1 MAFLA
6 SNNSATLGKPP
17 VISFVFEVSLGNLAI
32 TSPAKIF
39 CLPENI
45 LYQYLE
51 EIETHHHD
59 IFKFTDGVGGLKQI
73 QVVSDI
79 DKKADDI
86 LSKMTLEEKVG
97 QMTQINLTVIAKGP
111 NKWSSSFPMEID
123 EKKAN
128 KALVDFKVGSVLN
141 TINNTAQKPSVWF
154 KNISKIQDIAM
165 KNTNLGIPVIY
176 GIDAIHGTTYTDGAT
191 MFPQQITTAASWN
204 PENAYNMALVCA
216 YETRASSIPWNFSP
230 VLDLGLD
237 PRFSRQFESFGEDPL
252 MVERFGVEMIKGY
265 QGLNND
271 ISNKYSV
278 AACMKHFVGY
288 HATISGKDRTPAYI
302 PDNVLKEYH
311 IEPFKKAIDA
321 GAKTIMINSGLINGL
336 PVHADYNLMIN
347 VLRNEL
353 GFEGVIL
360 TDWEDIR
367 KLHDR
372 DKVADSQKEAVKM
385 AINAGIDMS
394 MVPYEYENFI
404 NNLKDLVNE
413 GEVSIE
419 RIDDAVKR
427 ILKLK
432 LELDLFEN
440 PVTNYEEYS
449 DFGSKKHHQLAYK
462 AASESITLLKN
473 NDNILPIKG
482 NPRILVAGP
491 NGNNMRTLNGAW
503 TYSWQGDLTDQ
514 FAGEFNTIYEAIANN
529 YGKNNVKYVS
539 GVSYKENGSYYDM
552 VEDNINLAVREAK
565 NSDYVVL
572 CLGEST
578 YTEKPGDLNDLTLHH
593 LQLKLAKELAKT
605 GKPIILI
612 LNLGRPRL
620 ISDIEALMSAVVNV
634 YLPGNFGGDAL
645 SDIISGNV
653 NPSGKL
659 PYTYPLYPNSLLPY
673 YYKPSE
679 VQNNAQGAYN
689 YVGEVNNLYDFG
701 FGLSYSEF
709 VYSNLKIN
717 KEEFNSSD
725 TIKVSVNI
733 ENTSEI
739 DGFETIQL
747 YSSDLYASITPDIKR
762 LRDFSKVEIK
772 AGETKT
778 IIFDLPVDNLAF
790 VNLNND
796 YVVEQGKF
804 KLTIDKLSKEI
815 TVN

>member
-1 MAFLA
+1 MRYIIILLLFF
-6 SNNSATLGKPP
+6 SCTNQNS
-17 VISFVFEVSLGNLAI
+17 
-32 TSPAKIF
+32 
-39 CLPENI
+39 
-45 LYQYLE
+45 
-51 EIETHHHD
+51 
-59 IFKFTDGVGGLKQI
+59 
-73 QVVSDI
+73 VSDI

-645 SDIISGNV
+645 SDIISGVV

-762 LRDFSKVEIK
+762 LRDFIKVEIK
-772 AGETKT
+772 AGQTKT

-796 YVVEQGKF
+796 YIVEPGKF

>member
-1 MAFLA
+1 MRYIFILILFF
-6 SNNSATLGKPP
+6 SCTNQ
-17 VISFVFEVSLGNLAI
+17 NL
-32 TSPAKIF
+32 K
-39 CLPENI
+39 
-45 LYQYLE
+45 
-51 EIETHHHD
+51 
-59 IFKFTDGVGGLKQI
+59 
-73 QVVSDI
+73 SDI
-79 DKKADDI
+79 DQKVDNI
-86 LSKMTLEEKVG
+86 ISKMTLEEKVG

-111 NKWSSSFPMEID
+111 NKWESSFPMEID
-123 EKKAN
+123 DNKAY
-128 KALVDFKVGSVLN
+128 KALVDYKVGSVLN
-141 TINNTAQKPSVWF
+141 TINNTAQKPNVWF

-165 KNTNLGIPVIY
+165 NNNRLGIPVIY

-237 PRFSRQFESFGEDPL
+237 PRFSRQFETFGEDPL
-252 MVERFGVEMIKGY
+252 LVERFGVEMIKGY
-265 QGLNND
+265 QGSDND
-271 ISNKYSV
+271 VSNKYNV

-302 PDNVLKEYH
+302 PDNVLSEYH

-321 GAKTIMINSGLINGL
+321 GAKSIMINSGLINGI

-347 VLRNEL
+347 VLRKNL
-353 GFEGVIL
+353 GFDGVIL

-372 DKVADSQKEAVKM
+372 DKVAETQKEAVKI

-394 MVPYEYENFI
+394 MVPYEYEEFFD
-404 NNLKDLVNE
+404 DLVQLVKE
-413 GEVSIE
+413 GEVSME
-419 RIDDAVKR
+419 RVDDAVKR

-432 LELDLFEN
+432 FELDLFQN
-440 PVTNYEEYS
+440 PVTNHEEYE

-473 NDNILPIKG
+473 NNDILPLNGK
-482 NPRILVAGP
+482 PKILVTGP

-503 TYSWQGDLTDQ
+503 SYSWQGELTDR
-514 FAGEFNTIYEAIANN
+514 FAGDFNTIYEALQNN
-529 YGKNNVKYVS
+529 YGINNVKYVP

-552 VEDNINLAVREAK
+552 VEDNINAAVREAR
-565 NSDYVVL
+565 NSDYIVL
-572 CLGEST
+572 CLGENT
-578 YTEKPGDLNDLTLHH
+578 YTEKPGDLNDLNLHQ
-593 LQLKLAKELAKT
+593 LQVKLAKKLAET

-620 ISDIEALMSAVVNV
+620 ISDIEPLMSAVINV

-645 SDIISGNV
+645 SDIISGDV

-659 PYTYPLYPNSLLPY
+659 PYTYPAYPNSLLPY

-689 YVGEVNNLYDFG
+689 YIGEVNNLYDFG

-709 VYSNLKIN
+709 IYSDFKIN
-717 KEEFNSSD
+717 KDQFGFNE
-725 TIKVSVNI
+725 TIKVSVNV
-733 ENTSEI
+733 ENISKI

-762 LRDFSKVEIK
+762 LRDFNRVEIK
-772 AGETKT
+772 AGEKKT
-778 IIFDLPVDNLAF
+778 ITFDLPVDELAF
-790 VNLNND
+790 VNADNQL
-796 YVVEQGKF
+796 VVEPGNF
-804 KLTIDKLSKEI
+804 KLTIDRFSKEI
-815 TVN
+815 SVR

>member
-1 MAFLA
+1 MRYIIILLLFF
-6 SNNSATLGKPP
+6 SCTNQNS
-17 VISFVFEVSLGNLAI
+17 
-32 TSPAKIF
+32 
-39 CLPENI
+39 
-45 LYQYLE
+45 
-51 EIETHHHD
+51 
-59 IFKFTDGVGGLKQI
+59 
-73 QVVSDI
+73 VSDI

-772 AGETKT
+772 AGQTKT

-796 YVVEQGKF
+796 YIVEPGKF

-815 TVN
+815 TLN

>member
-1 MAFLA
+1 MQMRYLILLIFIF
-6 SNNSATLGKPP
+6 SCTNQ
-17 VISFVFEVSLGNLAI
+17 NL
-32 TSPAKIF
+32 K
-39 CLPENI
+39 
-45 LYQYLE
+45 
-51 EIETHHHD
+51 
-59 IFKFTDGVGGLKQI
+59 
-73 QVVSDI
+73 SDI
-79 DKKADDI
+79 DIKVDELI
-86 LSKMTLEEKVG
+86 SKMTLREKVG

-111 NKWSSSFPMEID
+111 TKWASSFPMEID

-154 KNISKIQDIAM
+154 ENISKIQEISM
-165 KNTNLGIPVIY
+165 GKNPLAIPVIY

-216 YETRASSIPWNFSP
+216 YETRASGIPWNFSP
-230 VLDLGLD
+230 VLDLGID

-252 MVERFGVEMIKGY
+252 LVERFGVEMIKGY
-265 QGLNND
+265 QGLDND
-271 ISNKYSV
+271 ISNKFNV

-302 PDNVLKEYH
+302 PDNVLSEYH
-311 IEPFKKAIDA
+311 IEPFKKAIEA
-321 GAKTIMINSGLINGL
+321 GAKTIMINSGLINGV
-336 PVHADYNLMIN
+336 PVHADYNIMIN
-347 VLRNEL
+347 VLRNKL

-372 DKVADSQKEAVKM
+372 DKVAKNQKEAIKI

-394 MVPYEYENFI
+394 MVPYEYEHFVK
-404 NNLKDLVNE
+404 NLISLVEE
-413 GEVSIE
+413 GEVSMG

-432 LELDLFEN
+432 FELDLFKN
-440 PVTNYEEYS
+440 PVTNYKDYE

-473 NDNILPIKG
+473 NEDILPITG
-482 NPRILVAGP
+482 NPKILVVGP

-503 TYSWQGDLTDQ
+503 SYSWQGDLVDR
-514 FAGEFNTIYEAIANN
+514 FAGDYNTIFESVRDT
-529 YGKNNVKYVS
+529 YGRNNVKYLS
-539 GVSYKENGSYYDM
+539 GVSYNKNGNYYDM
-552 VEDNINLAVREAK
+552 IEENIGEAVKEGRK
-565 NSDYVVL
+565 SDYIIL
-572 CLGEST
+572 CLGENT
-578 YTEKPGDLNDLTLHH
+578 YTEKPGDLNDLNIHH
-593 LQLKLAKELAKT
+593 LQRKLAIELSKT

-620 ISDIEALMSAVVNV
+620 ISDIEPLMNAVVNI
-634 YLPGNFGGDAL
+634 YLPGNFGADAL
-645 SDIISGNV
+645 ADILSGKV

-701 FGLSYSEF
+701 FGLSYSDFE
-709 VYSNLKIN
+709 YSNFLITRDTLS
-717 KEEFNSSD
+717 SSD
-725 TIKVSVNI
+725 TLNVEVFVTNDSD
-733 ENTSEI
+733 I
-739 DGFETIQL
+739 DGYETIQL

-762 LRDFSKVEIK
+762 LRDFKKILIK
-772 AGETKT
+772 SGEKKR
-778 IIFDLPVDNLAF
+778 ILFNVPVSELSFYNKDNMEVLEEGRF
-790 VNLNND
+790 KISINN
-796 YVVEQGKF
+796 
-804 KLTIDKLSKEI
+804 LSKEI
-815 TVN
+815 YIN

>member
-1 MAFLA
+1 MRYIFILILFF
-6 SNNSATLGKPP
+6 SCTNQ
-17 VISFVFEVSLGNLAI
+17 NL
-32 TSPAKIF
+32 K
-39 CLPENI
+39 
-45 LYQYLE
+45 
-51 EIETHHHD
+51 
-59 IFKFTDGVGGLKQI
+59 
-73 QVVSDI
+73 SDI
-79 DKKADDI
+79 DQKVDNI
-86 LSKMTLEEKVG
+86 ISKMTLEEKVG

-111 NKWSSSFPMEID
+111 NKWESSFPMEID
-123 EKKAN
+123 DNKAY
-128 KALVDFKVGSVLN
+128 KALVDYKVGSVLN
-141 TINNTAQKPSVWF
+141 TINNTAQKPNVWF

-165 KNTNLGIPVIY
+165 NNNRLGIPVIY

-237 PRFSRQFESFGEDPL
+237 PRFSRQFETFGEDPL
-252 MVERFGVEMIKGY
+252 LVERFGVEMIKGY
-265 QGLNND
+265 QGSDND
-271 ISNKYSV
+271 VSNKYNV

-302 PDNVLKEYH
+302 PDNVLSEYH

-321 GAKTIMINSGLINGL
+321 GAKSIMINSGLINGI

-347 VLRNEL
+347 VLRKNL
-353 GFEGVIL
+353 GFDGVIL

-372 DKVADSQKEAVKM
+372 DKVAETQKEAVKI

-394 MVPYEYENFI
+394 MVPYEYEEFFD
-404 NNLKDLVNE
+404 DLVQLVKE
-413 GEVSIE
+413 GEVSME
-419 RIDDAVKR
+419 RVDDAVKR

-432 LELDLFEN
+432 FELDLFQN
-440 PVTNYEEYS
+440 PVTNHEEYE

-473 NDNILPIKG
+473 NNDILPLNGK
-482 NPRILVAGP
+482 PKILVTGP

-503 TYSWQGDLTDQ
+503 SYSWQGELTDR
-514 FAGEFNTIYEAIANN
+514 FAGDFNTIYEALQNN
-529 YGKNNVKYVS
+529 YGINNVKYVP

-552 VEDNINLAVREAK
+552 VEDNINAAVREAR
-565 NSDYVVL
+565 NSDYIVL
-572 CLGEST
+572 CLGENT
-578 YTEKPGDLNDLTLHH
+578 YTEKPGDLNDLNLHQ
-593 LQLKLAKELAKT
+593 LQVKLAKKLAET

-620 ISDIEALMSAVVNV
+620 ISDIEPLMSAVINV

-645 SDIISGNV
+645 SDIISGDV

-659 PYTYPLYPNSLLPY
+659 PYTYPAYPNSLLPY

-689 YVGEVNNLYDFG
+689 YIGEVNNLYDFG

-709 VYSNLKIN
+709 IYSDFKIN
-717 KEEFNSSD
+717 KDQFGFNE
-725 TIKVSVNI
+725 TIKVSVNV
-733 ENTSEI
+733 ENISKI

-762 LRDFSKVEIK
+762 LRDFNKVEIK
-772 AGETKT
+772 AGEKKT
-778 IIFDLPVDNLAF
+778 ITFDLPVDELAF
-790 VNLNND
+790 VNADNQL
-796 YVVEQGKF
+796 VVEPGNF
-804 KLTIDKLSKEI
+804 KLTIDRFSKEI
-815 TVN
+815 SVR

>member
-1 MAFLA
+1 MRYIIILLLFF
-6 SNNSATLGKPP
+6 SCTNQNS
-17 VISFVFEVSLGNLAI
+17 
-32 TSPAKIF
+32 
-39 CLPENI
+39 
-45 LYQYLE
+45 
-51 EIETHHHD
+51 
-59 IFKFTDGVGGLKQI
+59 
-73 QVVSDI
+73 VSDI

-404 NNLKDLVNE
+404 NNLKDLVSE

-796 YVVEQGKF
+796 YIVEPGKF

>member
-1 MAFLA
+1 MRYIFILILFF
-6 SNNSATLGKPP
+6 SCTNQ
-17 VISFVFEVSLGNLAI
+17 NL
-32 TSPAKIF
+32 K
-39 CLPENI
+39 
-45 LYQYLE
+45 
-51 EIETHHHD
+51 
-59 IFKFTDGVGGLKQI
+59 
-73 QVVSDI
+73 SDI
-79 DKKADDI
+79 DQKVDNI
-86 LSKMTLEEKVG
+86 ISKMTLEEKVG

-111 NKWSSSFPMEID
+111 NKWESSFPMEID
-123 EKKAN
+123 DNKAY
-128 KALVDFKVGSVLN
+128 KALVDYKVGSVLN
-141 TINNTAQKPSVWF
+141 TINNTAQKPNVWF

-165 KNTNLGIPVIY
+165 NNNRLGIPVIY

-237 PRFSRQFESFGEDPL
+237 PRFSRQFETFGEDPL
-252 MVERFGVEMIKGY
+252 LVERFGVEMIKGY
-265 QGLNND
+265 QGSDND
-271 ISNKYSV
+271 VSNKYNV

-302 PDNVLKEYH
+302 PDNVLSEYH

-321 GAKTIMINSGLINGL
+321 GAKSIMINSGLINGI

-347 VLRNEL
+347 VLRKNL
-353 GFEGVIL
+353 GFDGVIL

-372 DKVADSQKEAVKM
+372 DKVAETQKEAVKI

-394 MVPYEYENFI
+394 MVPYEYEEFFD
-404 NNLKDLVNE
+404 DLVQLVKE
-413 GEVSIE
+413 GEVSME
-419 RIDDAVKR
+419 RVDDAVKR

-432 LELDLFEN
+432 FELDLFQN
-440 PVTNYEEYS
+440 PVTNHEEYE

-473 NDNILPIKG
+473 NNDILPLNGK
-482 NPRILVAGP
+482 PKILVTGP

-503 TYSWQGDLTDQ
+503 SYSWQGELTDR
-514 FAGEFNTIYEAIANN
+514 FAGDFNTIYEALQNN
-529 YGKNNVKYVS
+529 YGINNVKYVP

-552 VEDNINLAVREAK
+552 VEDNINAAVREAR
-565 NSDYVVL
+565 NSDYIVL
-572 CLGEST
+572 CLGENT
-578 YTEKPGDLNDLTLHH
+578 YTEKPGDLNDLNLHQ
-593 LQLKLAKELAKT
+593 LQVKLAKKLAET

-620 ISDIEALMSAVVNV
+620 ISDIEPLMSAVINV

-645 SDIISGNV
+645 SDIISGDV

-659 PYTYPLYPNSLLPY
+659 PYTYPAYPNSLLPY

-689 YVGEVNNLYDFG
+689 YIGEVNNLYDFG

-709 VYSNLKIN
+709 IYSDFKIN
-717 KEEFNSSD
+717 KDQFGFNE
-725 TIKVSVNI
+725 TIKVSVNV
-733 ENTSEI
+733 ENISKI
-739 DGFETIQL
+739 DGFEIIQL

-762 LRDFSKVEIK
+762 LRDFNRVEIK
-772 AGETKT
+772 AGEKKT
-778 IIFDLPVDNLAF
+778 ITFDLPVDELAF
-790 VNLNND
+790 VNADNQL
-796 YVVEQGKF
+796 VVEPGNF
-804 KLTIDKLSKEI
+804 KLTIDRFSKEI
-815 TVN
+815 SVR

>member
-1 MAFLA
+1 MRYIFILILFF
-6 SNNSATLGKPP
+6 SCTNQ
-17 VISFVFEVSLGNLAI
+17 NL
-32 TSPAKIF
+32 K
-39 CLPENI
+39 
-45 LYQYLE
+45 
-51 EIETHHHD
+51 
-59 IFKFTDGVGGLKQI
+59 
-73 QVVSDI
+73 SDI
-79 DKKADDI
+79 DQKVDDI
-86 LSKMTLEEKVG
+86 ISQMTLEEKVG

-111 NKWSSSFPMEID
+111 NKWESSFPMEID
-123 EKKAN
+123 DNKAN
-128 KALVDFKVGSVLN
+128 RALVEFKVGSVLN
-141 TINNTAQKPSVWF
+141 TINNTAQKPNVWF
-154 KNISKIQDIAM
+154 NNISKIQDIAM
-165 KNTNLGIPVIY
+165 NKNRLGIPVIY

-237 PRFSRQFESFGEDPL
+237 PRFSRQFETFGEDPL
-252 MVERFGVEMIKGY
+252 LVERFGVEMIKGY
-265 QGLNND
+265 QGLDND
-271 ISNKYSV
+271 ISNKYNV

-302 PDNVLKEYH
+302 PNNVLSEYH

-321 GAKTIMINSGLINGL
+321 GAKTVMINSGLINGI

-347 VLRNEL
+347 VLRNNL

-372 DKVADSQKEAVKM
+372 DKVAETQKEAVKM

-394 MVPYEYENFI
+394 MVPYEYEQFFND
-404 NNLKDLVNE
+404 LVQLVNE
-413 GEVSIE
+413 GEVSME

-432 LELDLFEN
+432 FELDLFEN
-440 PVTNYEEYS
+440 PVTNYEEYE

-473 NDNILPIKG
+473 NNDILPLKG
-482 NPRILVAGP
+482 KPKILVTGP

-503 TYSWQGDLTDQ
+503 SYSWQGELTDR
-514 FAGEFNTIYEAIANN
+514 FAGDFNTIYEALQNN
-529 YGKNNVKYVS
+529 YGRNNVKYVS

-552 VEDNINLAVREAK
+552 VEDNINAAVREAR
-565 NSDYVVL
+565 NSDYIVL
-572 CLGEST
+572 CLGENT
-578 YTEKPGDLNDLTLHH
+578 YTEKPGDLNDLNLHQ
-593 LQLKLAKELAKT
+593 LQVKLAKKLAET

-620 ISDIEALMSAVVNV
+620 ISDIEPLMSAVVNV

-645 SDIISGNV
+645 SDIISGDV

-659 PYTYPLYPNSLLPY
+659 PYTYPAYPNSLLPY

-709 VYSNLKIN
+709 IYSDLKVN
-717 KEEFNSSD
+717 KDQFGFNE
-725 TIKVSVNI
+725 TIKISVNV
-733 ENTSEI
+733 ENISEI

-747 YSSDLYASITPDIKR
+747 YSSDLYASVTPDIKR

-772 AGETKT
+772 AGEKKT
-778 IIFDLPVDNLAF
+778 ITFDLPIDELAF
-790 VNLNND
+790 VNADNQL
-796 YVVEQGKF
+796 VVEPGNF
-804 KLTIDKLSKEI
+804 KLTVNRFTKEI
-815 TVN
+815 SVR

>member
-1 MAFLA
+1 MRYIIILLLFL
-6 SNNSATLGKPP
+6 SCTNQNS
-17 VISFVFEVSLGNLAI
+17 VYE
-32 TSPAKIF
+32 
-39 CLPENI
+39 
-45 LYQYLE
+45 
-51 EIETHHHD
+51 
-59 IFKFTDGVGGLKQI
+59 
-73 QVVSDI
+73 I

-86 LSKMTLEEKVG
+86 LSKMTLEEKIG

-265 QGLNND
+265 QGLDND
-271 ISNKYSV
+271 ISNKYNV

-482 NPRILVAGP
+482 NPRILVTGP

-539 GVSYKENGSYYDM
+539 GVSYKENGSYYEM

-565 NSDYVVL
+565 NSDYVIL

-620 ISDIEALMSAVVNV
+620 ISDIESLMSAVVNV

-645 SDIISGNV
+645 SDIISGIV

-709 VYSNLKIN
+709 VYSKLKIN

-747 YSSDLYASITPDIKR
+747 YSSDLYASITPDVKR

-796 YVVEQGKF
+796 YVVEPGKF
-804 KLTIDKLSKEI
+804 KLSIDKLSKDI